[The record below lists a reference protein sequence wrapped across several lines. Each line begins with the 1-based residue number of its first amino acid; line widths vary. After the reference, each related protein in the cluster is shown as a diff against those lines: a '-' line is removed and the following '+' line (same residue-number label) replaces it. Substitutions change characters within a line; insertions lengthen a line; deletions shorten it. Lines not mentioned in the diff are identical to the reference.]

1 MKKLTFFSPGSRSEH
16 YTVARADKEFSTGGS
31 AHTEEI
37 ASSSSAPK
45 EDTHYHL
52 CLEVPKNGASPQIE
66 VIREKGI
73 GNSKA

>member
-16 YTVARADKEFSTGGS
+16 YTMARADKEVSTGGS

-45 EDTHYHL
+45 EDTHDHL
-52 CLEVPKNGASPQIE
+52 SSRALKYLKMLPPHRLK
-66 VIREKGI
+66 
-73 GNSKA
+73 